1 MKYDGSFNVEADAV
15 NKIVE
20 IISNLQKLF
29 HMLFEFF
36 I

>member
-1 MKYDGSFNVEADAV
+1 MKYDECFYVEADAV

-20 IISNLQKLF
+20 ITSNLQKLF
-29 HMLFEFF
+29 HLLFEFF